1 MHALNTTIEVE
12 RLYIELGECIQAND
26 QEGVQRIFAALVRAK
41 RPLTEIVGEVKRL
54 SRAGV
59 RSEAEPEPSVTDE
72 WPQPGIAPQPVEPA
86 PQPTPQPTYA
96 NFAGAGMPPA
106 SPLSPD
112 SAATWAS
119 ESDAPVLR
127 QWPPGDATSEAVPS
141 NAEAE
146 LRSVDPAMSFDLPDH
161 PEIAAAPAISD
172 VEPASSWQDEW
183 ARPEALPD
191 PEQSIAEP
199 EQSTPAP
206 IHQLFEPAIELET
219 AGQAVT
225 AAIVEEDPAAS
236 PGPATQ
242 QNPPAEL
249 EQGAP
254 DTAPQ
259 ISGRAI
265 ALGVGL
271 DSSEGADTTQSKRAS
286 GPLAGRLAVAL
297 AIITVLAGTAAFLL
311 VKPAGEQAADKAIP
325 SVVATA
331 APAPKPA
338 PSEAQIAVTP
348 ASGGPSERTAGLA
361 ATALLPAATAPSPQ
375 PAAAAGTIPG
385 SPAAVVPDSPAI
397 AKPGNSATLLPD
409 SPAAAKP
416 GARPSIASLEPPG
429 GVTPKTPAGAETPA
443 PAAKPAATPPV
454 EASPPAQPRSSS
466 LETAP
471 LLERGDRLFG
481 MGDVTSARLFYERAA
496 DAGDGQAALRL
507 GETFDPHFLERAKL
521 RSVQGDPTAAVFWYR
536 RARELGVAEAEILL
550 KSIQTKEE
558 RRSNEPFESVYRD
571 GVCGPPCGPSPSVRH
586 RCRAA
591 GCGNQPWG
599 RRA

>member
-72 WPQPGIAPQPVEPA
+72 WPQPGIAPQPLEPA
-86 PQPTPQPTYA
+86 PEPTPQPTYA
-96 NFAGAGMPPA
+96 NFAGASMPPA

-119 ESDAPVLR
+119 ERDAPVLR

-249 EQGAP
+249 EQGTP

-297 AIITVLAGTAAFLL
+297 AIITVLAGAAAFLL
-311 VKPAGEQAADKAIP
+311 VFARIGTMLMLLPGLGELMVPARVRLTSALVLAAVMMPLHRAAYQIDLQSIGPVLVMLGEELLVGAVLGMTARLTIAALQVTG
-325 SVVATA
+325 SVVAQQLGLGFVTA
-331 APAPKPA
+331 VDPTQGQQGVILGNFLTILGIALLFATNLHHLVIAALDDSYTLFVPGEVPLTGDMAALMTRTLAGAFRVGVQLSAPFLVFGLLFNLGLGLLSRLMPQMQVFFVGMPL
-338 PSEAQIAVTP
+338 SIL
-348 ASGGPSERTAGLA
+348 AGLM
-361 ATALLPAATAPSPQ
+361 LLFLLLSAMMGTYMGSVESVLRDLAPH
-375 PAAAAGTIPG
+375 
-385 SPAAVVPDSPAI
+385 
-397 AKPGNSATLLPD
+397 
-409 SPAAAKP
+409 
-416 GARPSIASLEPPG
+416 
-429 GVTPKTPAGAETPA
+429 AGA
-443 PAAKPAATPPV
+443 
-454 EASPPAQPRSSS
+454 
-466 LETAP
+466 
-471 LLERGDRLFG
+471 
-481 MGDVTSARLFYERAA
+481 
-496 DAGDGQAALRL
+496 
-507 GETFDPHFLERAKL
+507 
-521 RSVQGDPTAAVFWYR
+521 
-536 RARELGVAEAEILL
+536 
-550 KSIQTKEE
+550 
-558 RRSNEPFESVYRD
+558 
-571 GVCGPPCGPSPSVRH
+571 VR
-586 RCRAA
+586 
-591 GCGNQPWG
+591 
-599 RRA
+599 